1 MSKIAKAFR
10 DNKKAFIP
18 FITAGDP
25 SLAKTRE
32 LILTLEKAG
41 AAVVEIGIPFSDP
54 VAEGEVIQRANSRAL
69 AAGCTTDKI
78 FDMLLEL
85 RQVSQ
90 VPIAFLTYVNPIF
103 TYGCDRFFEKC
114 RETGVDGVIV
124 PDVPFEEKGELSP
137 YCLKY
142 GVDLI
147 SLIAPTSDSRI
158 QMIAREA
165 EGYIYLVSSL
175 GVTGVRSS
183 ITTDLA
189 AIVRQIREVSDKPIA
204 VGFGISTP
212 EQAQA
217 MAAISDGAIVGSA
230 LVKIIEESGEA
241 CATAAYDYA
250 SLLAEAVKQE
260 K

>member
-241 CATAAYDYA
+241 CAAAAYDYA

>member
-217 MAAISDGAIVGSA
+217 IAAISDGAIVGSA

-241 CATAAYDYA
+241 CAAAAYDYA

>member
-114 RETGVDGVIV
+114 RQTGVDGVIV

-241 CATAAYDYA
+241 CAAAAYDYA